1 MPARWLS
8 RCCSTRPSS
17 STTWGTVRDRMA
29 PLRGDHDVHRDR
41 LLHLGTLGL
50 LRYGGAPMSALPTS
64 SPTATVSEAPGAP
77 AVLRSRRP
85 RTLKAFR
92 AGPGTYAL
100 LTIGSAIF

>member
-1 MPARWLS
+1 
-8 RCCSTRPSS
+8 
-17 STTWGTVRDRMA
+17 
-29 PLRGDHDVHRDR
+29 
-41 LLHLGTLGL
+41 
-50 LRYGGAPMSALPTS
+50 MSALPTS

-100 LTIGSAIF
+100 LTIGSAIFMVPLIFVVSISLSTDQTVSSGQLSVIPREFNWQNFVDIFATTCLWDSSSSTR

>member
-1 MPARWLS
+1 
-8 RCCSTRPSS
+8 
-17 STTWGTVRDRMA
+17 
-29 PLRGDHDVHRDR
+29 
-41 LLHLGTLGL
+41 
-50 LRYGGAPMSALPTS
+50 MSALPTS

-100 LTIGSAIF
+100 LTIGSAIFMVPLIFVVSISMSTDLTVSSGQLSVLPRAFHWQSFVDLFASTLHVRQHF